1 MPDEPE
7 VTGLLALILLTSARS
22 AARADQDG
30 ALVLLADQDRS
41 RWDQGRLAQGRSLAG
56 TALAQRRP
64 GPYQLQAAIAACH
77 ADAATA
83 ADTDWRQIA
92 ALYSE
97 LLRYDPSPAIEA
109 NRAVAVAFAEGP
121 RPGWRSS
128 TPSPPAPGS
137 PAGPSCTSPGPRCW
151 PGAAAARMPSPPT
164 ATPSRSSP
172 PARSAGT
179 SPARSPRS
187 AQHTHRGDLMD
198 VDAAL
203 QSQIR
208 NIEATYG
215 KPLDHWFAVI
225 DASGL
230 TKHNQVVAMLK
241 ADHGLAHGAAH
252 RVSLLARQRE
262 AGAAPVPSD
271 PADALYAGA
280 KAGLRPLHDALLGEI
295 RALGAFDIA
304 PKKGYL
310 SLRRRKQF
318 AMVQPS
324 TTSRIDLGLILP
336 ATTPA
341 TGRLGSAAKFNPL
354 FTHRVRITAVSDID
368 DELRGWLATA
378 YTLAG

>member
-1 MPDEPE
+1 
-7 VTGLLALILLTSARS
+7 
-22 AARADQDG
+22 
-30 ALVLLADQDRS
+30 
-41 RWDQGRLAQGRSLAG
+41 
-56 TALAQRRP
+56 
-64 GPYQLQAAIAACH
+64 
-77 ADAATA
+77 
-83 ADTDWRQIA
+83 
-92 ALYSE
+92 
-97 LLRYDPSPAIEA
+97 
-109 NRAVAVAFAEGP
+109 
-121 RPGWRSS
+121 
-128 TPSPPAPGS
+128 
-137 PAGPSCTSPGPRCW
+137 
-151 PGAAAARMPSPPT
+151 
-164 ATPSRSSP
+164 
-172 PARSAGT
+172 
-179 SPARSPRS
+179 
-187 AQHTHRGDLMD
+187 MD

-208 NIEATYG
+208 NIETTYG
-215 KPLDHWFAVI
+215 KPLDYWFAVI

-252 RVSLLARQRE
+252 RVSLLARQR
-262 AGAAPVPSD
+262 ADADVAAPPD
-271 PADALYAGA
+271 PAGALYAGA

-341 TGRLGSAAKFNPL
+341 TGRLEPAAKFNPL
-354 FTHRVRITAVSDID
+354 FTHRVRITTASDID

-378 YTLAG
+378 YALAG